1 MRRILTAAILVPVLW
16 CVIKLTPPWGFLLL
30 VAACTGLTSWECY
43 GLLESRGLRPFKL
56 LGTLACLAL
65 PWSFFRGT
73 ESGAVLLAITVCAT
87 VGALFTRSDPA
98 AMLETSLGTLFPV
111 LFVGLTL
118 AFPVRLR
125 MLPEERGRDLLLLLL
140 VCTAFSDTAAYYF
153 GSAWGRHRM
162 APNVSPKKSWEGAA
176 GGLLASVGGGIL
188 AHLWFYQHLP
198 LFHAV
203 VLGLLLGTAGI
214 LGDLVESMVKR
225 AAGAKDSS
233 WILPGHGGLLDR
245 ADSLLFSGPLL
256 YYYYRVF
263 LEGAS

>member
-16 CVIKLTPPWGFLLL
+16 CVIKLTPPWGFFLL
-30 VAACTGLTSWECY
+30 VAAATGLASWELY
-43 GLLESRGLRPFKL
+43 GLLEARFRPFKV
-56 LGTLACLAL
+56 LGILACLAL

-73 ESGAVLLAITVCAT
+73 DAGAVLVAITIVVT
-87 VGALFTRSDPA
+87 VA
-98 AMLETSLGTLFPV
+98 AMWARTEPSSMLDTSLGTIFPV
-111 LFVGLTL
+111 LLVGLTL

-140 VCTAFSDTAAYYF
+140 VCTAFADTAAYYV
-153 GSAWGRHRM
+153 GSAWGKHRV
-162 APNVSPKKSWEGAA
+162 APGVSPKKSWEGVA
-176 GGLLASVGGGIL
+176 GGLFASMGGGVL

-198 LFHAV
+198 LLHALA
-203 VLGLLLGTAGI
+203 LGILLGTAGI

-245 ADSLLFSGPLL
+245 ADSLLFSGPVL

-263 LEGAS
+263 LEGTS